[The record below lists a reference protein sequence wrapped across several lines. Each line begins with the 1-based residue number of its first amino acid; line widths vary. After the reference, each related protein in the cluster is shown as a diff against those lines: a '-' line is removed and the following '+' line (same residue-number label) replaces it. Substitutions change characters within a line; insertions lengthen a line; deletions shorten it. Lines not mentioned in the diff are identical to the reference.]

1 MAKREI
7 EGSEWEPHTTL
18 HDASHIILGAWYSI
32 LGTMLCRKKRSW
44 ETKAYLEERPLEI
57 YHSIWRM
64 VRIRVNIYLE
74 RRSPSV
80 TKQFTRIEI
89 SL

>member
-32 LGTMLCRKKRSW
+32 LGPCYAEKK
-44 ETKAYLEERPLEI
+44 EVEKLKHI
-57 YHSIWRM
+57 
-64 VRIRVNIYLE
+64 
-74 RRSPSV
+74 
-80 TKQFTRIEI
+80 
-89 SL
+89 